1 MLLDIILSTNNT
13 IKYSEIPF
21 KFQKRYS
28 GKSKLNSK
36 VLIDFIALIIDK
48 LIGKI
53 IPARYFIYSFIGSL
67 GVIFQLGVFYILQF
81 FLNFIPSLLFSI
93 ILTILFNFILNN
105 EITYSDLKKRGKLFY
120 MGLIKY
126 YFFCSFGAVFNF
138 IIAKMLYDNLL
149 NIYFAVLLGAFV
161 GSVWNYSMNTSYNWK
176 K

>member
-1 MLLDIILSTNNT
+1 
-13 IKYSEIPF
+13 
-21 KFQKRYS
+21 
-28 GKSKLNSK
+28 
-36 VLIDFIALIIDK
+36 
-48 LIGKI
+48 
-53 IPARYFIYSFIGSL
+53 
-67 GVIFQLGVFYILQF
+67 
-81 FLNFIPSLLFSI
+81 
-93 ILTILFNFILNN
+93 
-105 EITYSDLKKRGKLFY
+105 